1 MGMVSILFYVAWRVT
16 RPLGWGCGAY
26 DARWNVMSLSEVA
39 GDFGYTLMNSLGCRD
54 ALEAAEAWN
63 HIQVCWSQ
71 GLRLETL
78 PRPAAL
84 GLGSGTDSN
93 F

>member
-1 MGMVSILFYVAWRVT
+1 MAAR
-16 RPLGWGCGAY
+16 AH
-26 DARWNVMSLSEVA
+26 DARRNVMSLSEA
-39 GDFGYTLMNSLGCRD
+39 AHDFGCNLVNSLGCRD

-71 GLRLETL
+71 GLRLEIL
-78 PRPAAL
+78 PMPAAL

-93 F
+93 L